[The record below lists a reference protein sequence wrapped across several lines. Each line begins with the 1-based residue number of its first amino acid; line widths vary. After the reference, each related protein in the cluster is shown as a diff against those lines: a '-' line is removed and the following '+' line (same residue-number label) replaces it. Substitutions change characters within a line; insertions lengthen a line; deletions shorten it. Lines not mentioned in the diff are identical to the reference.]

1 MYERKSENRND
12 THRGGVRFRALRGLW
27 LLAGLL
33 LLGLPLH
40 GLDATLDGS
49 YKSFLTW
56 LYDPRWQGDSFGVS
70 AGILRLK
77 ASLYAAEWSTVEL
90 AWRLY
95 PEIRPASLEADSTF
109 FGEENREYRLAD
121 FRRRLLPWSEADV
134 YNISLS
140 HELDRAAIAF
150 HLPFAD
156 CTVGRQAVAWGSAR
170 IINPTDVIVPSR
182 FSALESEYRRGVDAA
197 RLRIPFGT
205 MNEVDAGCIFGE
217 ELRFDRSAAFGRLK
231 LYLLETDLSMLAMV
245 FREELMVGVD
255 LARAI
260 GQAGAWLEGAYVI
273 PGALSAGG
281 PGDPWAEDYLRLSA
295 GLDYN
300 FSGGLY
306 TYLELHF
313 NSPGRTDPGE
323 YLQLLDDPAYTTGGT
338 YLLGR
343 YYLGLGASYPLTPL
357 LPATGLV
364 LVNLSDPSLV
374 VSLSLEYN
382 VRENIYIEGGCTL
395 GLGENPVVSGGDPV
409 EYRSEFGAY
418 PNAVYTAVKLYF

>member
-1 MYERKSENRND
+1 MND
-12 THRGGVRFRALRGLW
+12 MHRGGVRFRALRGLW

-33 LLGLPLH
+33 LLGLPLR
-40 GLDATLDGS
+40 GLDASFGGS
-49 YKSFLTW
+49 CKNFLTW

-70 AGILRLK
+70 TGIIRLE
-77 ASLYAAEWSTVEL
+77 ASLYPAEWTTVEL

-95 PEIRPASLEADSTF
+95 PEIRPESLELDSTF
-109 FGEENREYRLAD
+109 FGGESEEYRLAD
-121 FRRRLLPWSEADV
+121 FRNRLLPWSEADV

-140 HELDRAAIAF
+140 HDLDRAAITF

-156 CTVGRQAVAWGSAR
+156 WTVGRQAVAWGSAR
-170 IINPTDVIVPSR
+170 IINPTDVIVPLR

-197 RLRIPFGT
+197 RLRVPFGT
-205 MNEVDAGCIFGE
+205 MNEFDAGCIFGK

-231 LYLLETDLSMLAMV
+231 LYLLETDLSMLAML

-255 LARAI
+255 LARAV
-260 GQAGAWLEGAYVI
+260 GNAGTWLEGAYVI
-273 PGALSAGG
+273 PDVLNADGSA
-281 PGDPWAEDYLRLSA
+281 DPWDGDYLRLSA

-300 FSGGLY
+300 FSCGLY

-313 NSPGRTDPGE
+313 NSPGRTDAGE
-323 YLQLLDDPAYTTGGT
+323 YLQLLDDPAYSRGGT

-343 YYLGLGASYPLTPL
+343 YYLGLGATYPLTPL

-364 LVNLSDPSLV
+364 LANLSDPSLV

-382 VRENIYIEGGCTL
+382 IKENVYLEAGCTL
-395 GLGENPVVSGGDPV
+395 GLGENPVVSGGVPV